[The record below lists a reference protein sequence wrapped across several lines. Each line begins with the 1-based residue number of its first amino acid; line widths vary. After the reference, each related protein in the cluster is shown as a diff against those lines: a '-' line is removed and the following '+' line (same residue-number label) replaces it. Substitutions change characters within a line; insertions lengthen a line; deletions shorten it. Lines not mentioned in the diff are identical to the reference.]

1 MNILKGAVLYII
13 LRGSGLKSDCSRLK
27 NNFPAAY
34 QTKNMFYTL
43 QILWTYIMS
52 IKCINM
58 YVDVS
63 I

>member
-1 MNILKGAVLYII
+1 MTILKGAMLYIN
-13 LRGSGLKSDCSRLK
+13 LRCSGLKSDCSRLK
-27 NNFPAAY
+27 NHFPAAY

-43 QILWTYIMS
+43 QIKWTYNMS

-63 I
+63 T

>member
-1 MNILKGAVLYII
+1 MNILKGALPYIK

-27 NNFPAAY
+27 NHFPAAY
-34 QTKNMFYTL
+34 QIKNKFYTL
-43 QILWTYIMS
+43 HIMWTYILS
-52 IKCINM
+52 IKRINM

>member
-1 MNILKGAVLYII
+1 LLYIK

-27 NNFPAAY
+27 NYFPAAY

-43 QILWTYIMS
+43 QIMLSYIMS
-52 IKCINM
+52 IMCINM